1 MERDFLAAIGK
12 EQQHPHKEKAAG
24 AEESGML
31 PGLLSPPAA
40 AGFLICARTEPC
52 LVFLPC
58 LVGSLHSFRRD
69 AAWVRCEIQAPPS
82 LPLPCFFF

>member
-31 PGLLSPPAA
+31 PGLHSPPAA
-40 AGFLICARTEPC
+40 LGFLICARTEAC
-52 LVFLPC
+52 L
-58 LVGSLHSFRRD
+58 
-69 AAWVRCEIQAPPS
+69 
-82 LPLPCFFF
+82 